1 MLWVNRSFYMP
12 DDLTGKNRK
21 NGTDET
27 AEKAALIQEIMQRLK
42 DMEPEDQKNVY
53 NMLILLF
60 ERQNQ

>member
-1 MLWVNRSFYMP
+1 MP